1 VLKFTYSA
9 VRVNGRL
16 RPGQFAQNNMKA
28 VVFLTLVASASC
40 LKVETEDEEWKERP
54 IAKVVRLLGDMQKQL
69 EKEAEEDESA
79 YEAMVCWC
87 ETNDKEKTKAIT
99 LATQRIEQ
107 LGSDIESYAAK
118 ATQLT
123 TDIESLKEQ
132 VTELDESLDK
142 ATEVRDKELAEFVA
156 EEKDMIQSITSLK
169 GAVVTLSK
177 ANSEVQTESLLQ
189 VRSLLQHHASKH
201 RHLLARQGMVLNL
214 LQQKTSHRTAT
225 PASGEI
231 FGMLKQMKESFETNL
246 ADSTKEEEQAAAEY
260 SQLKAA
266 KTKEIAAGESQT
278 ETKEVE
284 LGDATSKGAEAK
296 QDLKDTK
303 AQLAAD
309 EEFLA
314 DMRPKCAS
322 ADKEYEARV
331 KARTAEIQAVSETI
345 GILTSDEANDA
356 FTKSM
361 SFMQRTS
368 KRSSARREQASQ
380 LLRQAS
386 KKFKSVQLLNL
397 ASSARL
403 DAFGKVIEQ
412 ISATVDALKQEQKD
426 EVKDKD
432 FCVSELN
439 ANEKETAKYSDQKA
453 ALDQKIA
460 DLTAQTTDL
469 AEAIATLKTEI
480 TDTQVGMKKASE
492 VRKSENADFNEIV
505 ADQRAT
511 QAILKKALDRL
522 KETYFV
528 QEGESQPEQ
537 KTYSKNA
544 GGGGAVAMIEE
555 IVADSK
561 KLEMQ
566 ALGDEQASQAAYEG
580 YIKDSNKAIT
590 SATTDIANKADAKA
604 KADQAL
610 AEADGDL
617 KSTIDTILKL
627 GDMATE
633 IHNQCDFLLKNF
645 EERQS
650 ARTEEID
657 ALNQAKQIFSSA
669 R

>member
-1 VLKFTYSA
+1 
-9 VRVNGRL
+9 
-16 RPGQFAQNNMKA
+16 MKA
-28 VVFLTLVASASC
+28 VVFLTLVASAWC
-40 LKVETEDEEWKERP
+40 LKVESEDEEWKERP
-54 IAKVVRLLGDMQKQL
+54 IAKVVRLLNDMQKQL
-69 EKEAEEDESA
+69 QKEAEQDEEA
-79 YEAMVCWC
+79 YEQMVCWC
-87 ETNDKEKTKAIT
+87 ETNDKEKSKAVT
-99 LATQRIEQ
+99 LAGQRITQ
-107 LGSDIESYAAK
+107 LESDIEAYSAK
-118 ATQLT
+118 VTQLT
-123 TDIESLKEQ
+123 TDIETLTEQ
-132 VTELDESLDK
+132 VTELDQSLDK
-142 ATEVRDKELAEFVA
+142 ATEVRDKELAEFNA

-214 LQQKTSHRTAT
+214 LQEKTSHRTAT

-246 ADSTKEEEQAAAEY
+246 AESKKEEEQGATEY
-260 SQLKAA
+260 SQLKEA
-266 KTKEIAAGESQT
+266 KTKEIAAGKSQT

-284 LGDATSKGAEAK
+284 LADAKDKGAQAA

-314 DMRPKCAS
+314 DMRPTCAS

-361 SFMQRTS
+361 SFVQRTM
-368 KRSSARREQASQ
+368 KKTAVRREQASQ
-380 LLRQAS
+380 LLREAS

-426 EVKDKD
+426 EVKDRD
-432 FCVSELN
+432 FCISELN
-439 ANEKETAKYSDQKA
+439 ANEKETAKYTDQHT
-453 ALDQKIA
+453 ALEQKIA
-460 DLTAQTTDL
+460 DLTASITDL
-469 AEAIATLKTEI
+469 SESIAALKQEV
-480 TDTQVGMKKASE
+480 TDTQVGMKKAGE
-492 VRKSENADFNEIV
+492 VRKAENTDFNVVV

-522 KETYFV
+522 KETYGFV
-528 QEGESQPEQ
+528 QEEEGQPEQ
-537 KTYSKNA
+537 KTYAKSA
-544 GGGGAVAMIEE
+544 GGGGALAMIEE
-555 IVADSK
+555 IVQESK
-561 KLEMQ
+561 DLEQ
-566 ALGDEQASQAAYEG
+566 KALGDEQASQAAYEG

-590 SATTDIANKADAKA
+590 AATTDIANKADSKA

-610 AEADGDL
+610 AEADGDR
-617 KSTIDTILKL
+617 KATVDTLLKL
-627 GDMATE
+627 GEMGAQ
-633 IHNQCDFLLKNF
+633 IHSQCDFLLKNF
-645 EERQS
+645 EARQS
-650 ARTEEID
+650 ARTEEMD

>member
-1 VLKFTYSA
+1 MRVIAFLSLVTSA
-9 VRVNGRL
+9 W
-16 RPGQFAQNNMKA
+16 
-28 VVFLTLVASASC
+28 C
-40 LKVETEDEEWKERP
+40 LQVETEDQEWKERP
-54 IAKVVRLLGDMQKQL
+54 IAKVVRLLTDMQKQL
-69 EKEAEEDESA
+69 QKEAEEDEDA
-79 YEAMVCWC
+79 YEQMVCWC
-87 ETNDKEKTKAIT
+87 ETNDKEKTKAVT
-99 LATQRIEQ
+99 LAGQRITQ
-107 LGSDIESYAAK
+107 LGSDIEAYAAK

-123 TDIESLKEQ
+123 TDIETLKEQ
-132 VTELDESLDK
+132 VAELDESLDK

-189 VRSLLQHHASKH
+189 VRSLLQRHASKH
-201 RHLLARQGMVLNL
+201 RHLLARQGMVLSL

-246 ADSTKEEEQAAAEY
+246 AESTKEEKQAAEEY

-266 KTKEIAAGESQT
+266 KTKEIAAGKSQT

-284 LGDATSKGAEAK
+284 LADAQEKGALAK
-296 QDLKDTK
+296 QDLKDTT
-303 AQLAAD
+303 AQLKAD

-361 SFMQRTS
+361 NFVQRS
-368 KRSSARREQASQ
+368 MKRVSVRREQASKV
-380 LLRQAS
+380 LREAS

-432 FCVSELN
+432 FCISELN
-439 ANEKETAKYSDQKA
+439 ANERETAKYTDQKE

-460 DLTAQTTDL
+460 DLTASI
-469 AEAIATLKTEI
+469 AELTESIATLKQEV
-480 TDTQVGMKKASE
+480 TDTQVGMMKATE
-492 VRKSENADFNEIV
+492 VRKAENADFNEVV

-511 QAILKKALDRL
+511 QAILEKALDRL
-522 KETYFV
+522 KETYGFM

-537 KTYSKNA
+537 KTYAKSA

-555 IVADSK
+555 IVTESK
-561 KLEMQ
+561 DLEMK

-580 YIKDSNKAIT
+580 YVKDGNKAIT
-590 SATTDIANKADAKA
+590 AATTDIANKADAKA

-633 IHNQCDFLLKNF
+633 IHGQCDFLLKNF
-645 EERQS
+645 EARQS

-657 ALNQAKQIFSSA
+657 ALNQAKQIFSSMP

>member
-1 VLKFTYSA
+1 MRAVLFVS
-9 VRVNGRL
+9 L
-16 RPGQFAQNNMKA
+16 
-28 VVFLTLVASASC
+28 LASAWC

-54 IAKVVRLLGDMQKQL
+54 IAKVVRLLNDMQKQL
-69 EKEAEEDESA
+69 EKEAEEDEEA
-79 YEAMVCWC
+79 YEKMVCWC
-87 ETNDKEKTKAIT
+87 ETNDKEKTKAVT
-99 LATQRIEQ
+99 LAGQRISQ
-107 LGSDIESYAAK
+107 LGSDIEAYSAK

-123 TDIESLKEQ
+123 TDIETLKEQ
-132 VTELDESLDK
+132 VTELEEGLDK

-189 VRSLLQHHASKH
+189 VRALLQHHAKKH

-214 LQQKTSHRTAT
+214 LQQKTSHKNKAST

-246 ADSTKEEEQAAAEY
+246 AESKKEEEQAATEY
-260 SQLKAA
+260 SQLKEA
-266 KTKEIAAGESQT
+266 KTKEIAAGKSQT

-284 LGDATSKGAEAK
+284 LGDAKSKGADAT

-314 DMRPKCAS
+314 DMRPKCEA

-361 SFMQRTS
+361 SFAQRNMKKTS
-368 KRSSARREQASQ
+368 VRRTQASQ
-380 LLRQAS
+380 VLKEAS

-397 ASSARL
+397 ANSARL
-403 DAFGKVIEQ
+403 DAFGQVIEKMT
-412 ISATVDALKQEQKD
+412 ATVDALKQEQKD
-426 EVKDKD
+426 EVKDRD
-432 FCVSELN
+432 FCISSLN
-439 ANEKETAKYSDQKA
+439 ANDKEYAKYDDQKTN
-453 ALDQKIA
+453 LEQKIA
-460 DLTAQTTDL
+460 DLTAQIGDL
-469 AEAIATLKTEI
+469 TEAIAALKQEV

-492 VRKSENADFNEIV
+492 VRKAENADFNVVV

-522 KETYFV
+522 KETYGFV
-528 QEGESQPEQ
+528 QEGDSQPEQ
-537 KTYSKNA
+537 KTHSQNP

-555 IVADSK
+555 IVQDSK
-561 KLEMQ
+561 DLEQ
-566 ALGDEQASQAAYEG
+566 AALGDEQASQAAYEG

-590 SATTDIANKADAKA
+590 AATTDIANKADVKA

-610 AEADGDL
+610 AEADGDK
-617 KSTIDTILKL
+617 KSTVDTLLKL
-627 GDMATE
+627 ADMAAE
-633 IHNQCDFLLKNF
+633 LHSQCDFLLKNF
-645 EERQS
+645 EARQS

>member
-1 VLKFTYSA
+1 
-9 VRVNGRL
+9 
-16 RPGQFAQNNMKA
+16 MKA
-28 VVFLTLVASASC
+28 VVFLTLVASAWC

-54 IAKVVRLLGDMQKQL
+54 IAKVVRLLNDMQKQL
-69 EKEAEEDESA
+69 QKEAEEDEEA
-79 YEAMVCWC
+79 YEQMVCWC
-87 ETNDKEKTKAIT
+87 ETNDKEKSAAVK
-99 LATQRIEQ
+99 LAGQRIEQ
-107 LGSDIESYAAK
+107 LGSDIESYSAK

-123 TDIESLKEQ
+123 TDIEALKEQ
-132 VTELDESLDK
+132 VEELDQSLDK

-177 ANSEVQTESLLQ
+177 ANSAVQTESLLQ

-201 RHLLARQGMVLNL
+201 KHLLARQGMVLNL
-214 LQQKTSHRTAT
+214 LQEKTSHRTAT

-246 ADSTKEEEQAAAEY
+246 AESKKEEEQGAAEY

-266 KTKEIAAGESQT
+266 KTKEIAAGKSQT

-284 LGDATSKGAEAK
+284 LADAQDKGAQAA

-361 SFMQRTS
+361 NFVQRTM
-368 KRSSARREQASQ
+368 KKSAMRREQASQ

-426 EVKDKD
+426 EVKDRD
-432 FCVSELN
+432 FCISELN
-439 ANEKETAKYSDQKA
+439 ANEKDTAKYTDQKD
-453 ALDQKIA
+453 ALEQKIA
-460 DLTAQTTDL
+460 DLTAQITDL
-469 AEAIATLKTEI
+469 TESIAALKKEV

-492 VRKSENADFNEIV
+492 VRKSENADFNVIV

-522 KETYFV
+522 KETYGFV
-528 QEGESQPEQ
+528 QENESQPEQ

-555 IVADSK
+555 IVTDSK
-561 KLEMQ
+561 KLEQQ

-590 SATTDIANKADAKA
+590 AATTDIANKADSKA
-604 KADQAL
+604 KADAAL
-610 AEADGDL
+610 ADADGD
-617 KSTIDTILKL
+617 KRTTVDTLLKL
-627 GDMATE
+627 AEMNAQ
-633 IHNQCDFLLKNF
+633 IHSQCDFLLKNF
-645 EERQS
+645 EARQS
-650 ARTEEID
+650 ARTEEMD

>member
-1 VLKFTYSA
+1 MRAVLFISLLVSA
-9 VRVNGRL
+9 W
-16 RPGQFAQNNMKA
+16 
-28 VVFLTLVASASC
+28 C
-40 LKVETEDEEWKERP
+40 LKVETEEEEWKERP
-54 IAKVVRLLGDMQKQL
+54 IAKVVRLLNDMQKQL
-69 EKEAEEDESA
+69 EKEAEEDEEA
-79 YEAMVCWC
+79 YEKMVCWC
-87 ETNDKEKTKAIT
+87 ETNDKEKTKAVT
-99 LATQRIEQ
+99 LAGQRITQ
-107 LGSDIESYAAK
+107 LGSDIEAYSAK

-123 TDIESLKEQ
+123 TDIEALKEQ
-132 VTELDESLDK
+132 VTELEEGLDK

-189 VRSLLQHHASKH
+189 VRALLQHHAKKH

-214 LQQKTSHRTAT
+214 LQQRTSHKTST

-246 ADSTKEEEQAAAEY
+246 AESKKEEEQAAAEY
-260 SQLKAA
+260 SQLKEA
-266 KTKEIAAGESQT
+266 KTKEIAAGKSQT

-284 LGDATSKGAEAK
+284 LGDAQSKGADAT

-314 DMRPKCAS
+314 DMRPKCEA

-361 SFMQRTS
+361 SFAQRNMKKTS
-368 KRSSARREQASQ
+368 VRRNQASQ
-380 LLRQAS
+380 VLTEAS
-386 KKFKSVQLLNL
+386 KKFKSVQLLNM
-397 ASSARL
+397 ANSVRL
-403 DAFGKVIEQ
+403 DAFGQVIEKMT
-412 ISATVDALKQEQKD
+412 ATVDALKQEQKD
-426 EVKDKD
+426 EVKDRD
-432 FCVSELN
+432 FCIAELN
-439 ANEKETAKYSDQKA
+439 ANDKEYAKYNDQKTN
-453 ALDQKIA
+453 LEQKIA
-460 DLTAQTTDL
+460 DLTAQIADL
-469 AEAIATLKTEI
+469 TEAIAALKQEV

-492 VRKSENADFNEIV
+492 VRKAENADFNVVV

-522 KETYFV
+522 KETYGFV
-528 QEGESQPEQ
+528 QEGDSQPEQ
-537 KTYSKNA
+537 MTHSQNP

-555 IVADSK
+555 IVTESK
-561 KLEMQ
+561 DLEQ
-566 ALGDEQASQAAYEG
+566 KALGDEQASQAAYEG

-590 SATTDIANKADAKA
+590 AATTDIANKADVKA

-610 AEADGDL
+610 AEADGDK
-617 KSTIDTILKL
+617 KSTIDTLLKL
-627 GDMATE
+627 GEMAAE
-633 IHNQCDFLLKNF
+633 LHSQCDFLLKNF
-645 EERQS
+645 EARQS